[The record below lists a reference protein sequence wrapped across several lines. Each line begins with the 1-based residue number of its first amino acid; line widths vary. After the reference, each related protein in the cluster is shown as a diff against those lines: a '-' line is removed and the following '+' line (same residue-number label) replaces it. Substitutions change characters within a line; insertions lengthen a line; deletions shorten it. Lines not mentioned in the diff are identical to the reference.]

1 MGGNDIM
8 SLVWD
13 SAGKV
18 NQERTA
24 TLTFKE
30 QDVRAVYIDWDDGES
45 NKKEEANYQWVTT
58 TEPDTTL
65 EAKHT
70 YNKHGTFFPIVQTVN
85 SKGIVSR
92 YYSANA
98 TEANVTPFSQNTGVA
113 SVVISDDSATA
124 ISRLDNV
131 VINSGIDNSIMDEEG
146 PKELFL
152 AIAPTLTRTELTG
165 TIQEIQ
171 VSVEGIIQRNKL
183 NASTGADQAG
193 LAVGTDVSQETITST
208 IDFTTATNQY
218 GVYNIFGNAF
228 GTQTGAFSKV
238 IKVKYDSCK
247 ATGTTAANAGTD
259 YTTNEVFNRLKI
271 FVVAKANDGNYYPVT
286 YVTAGSPIKQVED
299 YLRHSSLD
307 MSQSR
312 AAASNATISNYRYDN
327 GKWWFNP
334 VNQWSLSTDI
344 LGTGT
349 KVTDSVV
356 PFQYTYLTR
365 PDGLNGVSAQKVF
378 GSGSSYK
385 WYNDSQAARED
396 SIALDDYG
404 KIPDQ
409 YHMVRNS
416 VMPST
421 NSGSVITTNQP
432 EVFLCHPCPNWTT
445 PEVITQTGV
454 VDYTSKMKNNT
465 SSDSLP
471 LASLNITPQKSVTDE
486 DVTAQEKEY
495 LLMTFDSKTNKIFVN
510 ATSYANGLMSDTSS
524 FTDVSGLKIAGVE
537 YLHIDESGTKKQNA
551 YWKPLKFKDTTRY
564 SREFRDTTED
574 DYDYKHTSLAKSG
587 YISFDMPSDWT
598 ATTITNL
605 CGGVYNTASGNF
617 AACTAAGSDDV
628 AFTATAVTNNA
639 ASNNGYGD
647 SVTLTLGGA
656 AETAV
661 GTIGSADDVGRF
673 KYICIVSG
681 AAQAS
686 GNAFWVASGA
696 SNGWNGTDK
705 LTLMVGTTGT
715 ANSNPNYKIPING
728 DVSDLRFSLRRVNIY
743 DVVNGASKSYNDDDV
758 IGDYRVAQ
766 LIAAGGQHYNAGTSF
781 FKNLYNCTDAI
792 FTGSSWATNPKFL
805 LKVTLSG
812 ATGDGTSGTP
822 CPTLWNVFDANQ
834 GHGAILKQVDDS
846 AYNLNSLQITSDL
859 SIGRQGQYFKAISR
873 KGQTF
878 VVKTGVAMTEI
889 GFTSV
894 ALGDE
899 NSSTAFDDHGP
910 STLYG
915 HLHKLRNIQADGIDV
930 YWDEPQKDGTFVRL
944 WGKVTNVNETRGVGG
959 PRAIKSYTFTLAVE
973 KIALIKNTGIL
984 MTDIYPLGGIQ
995 NERDYS

>member
-1 MGGNDIM
+1 MT
-8 SLVWD
+8 LAWD
-13 SAGKV
+13 EASTGKV
-18 NQERTA
+18 NEERTA

-30 QDVRAVYIDWDDGES
+30 NNIRAIYIDWDDGES
-45 NKKEEANYQWVTT
+45 NKVEESNYQWVET
-58 TEPDTTL
+58 TEPKGSFVV
-65 EAKHT
+65 KHT
-70 YNKHGTFFPIVQTVN
+70 YNKSGTFKPVIQTIN
-85 SKGIVSR
+85 SYGFVSR
-92 YYSANA
+92 FNAN
-98 TEANVTPFSQNTGVA
+98 ESSNSNISPFTNNSGIQNI
-113 SVVISDDSATA
+113 VVNDNSATA

-131 VINSGIDNSIMDEEG
+131 VINSGIDNSIMDVEG
-146 PKELFL
+146 PKELFI
-152 AIAPTLTRTELTG
+152 AIAPTITRTELTG

-183 NASTGADQAG
+183 NAATGADQAG

-208 IDFTTATNQY
+208 IDFTTGANQY
-218 GVYNIFGNAF
+218 GVYNIFGSAF
-228 GTQTGAFSKV
+228 VSEEGAFSKV

-271 FVVAKANDGNYYPVT
+271 FVVTKANDGNYYPIT

-299 YLRHSSLD
+299 YLRYTSLD

-312 AAASNATISNYRYDN
+312 AAASNVTISNYRYDN

-334 VNQWSLSTDI
+334 VNQWSLSTNI

-349 KVTDSVV
+349 KVPDSVV
-356 PFQYTYLTR
+356 PLQYTYLTR
-365 PDGLNGVSAQKVF
+365 PDGLNGVSNQKVF
-378 GSGSSYK
+378 GSGATYK
-385 WYNDSQAARED
+385 WYNDSNAIRED
-396 SIALDDYG
+396 SIALNDYG
-404 KIPDQ
+404 NIPDQ
-409 YHMVRNS
+409 YHMIRNS
-416 VMPST
+416 VMPSS
-421 NSGSVITTNQP
+421 NSGSIVTTNQP

-445 PEVITQTGV
+445 PEVITQTSV

-471 LASLNITPQKSVTDE
+471 LASLNQTAIKSVTDE
-486 DVTAQEKEY
+486 FVTQKEKEY
-495 LLMTFDSKTNKIFVN
+495 LLMTFDSKTNKVFIN
-510 ATSYANGLMSDTSS
+510 ATSYANTLMSDTSG
-524 FTDVSGLKIAGVE
+524 FDADSGLKIAGVE
-537 YLHIDESGTKKQNA
+537 YLHINESGTRKQNA

-564 SREFRDTTED
+564 SREFRDTSAD

-598 ATTITNL
+598 ATTLPNL
-605 CGGVYNTASGNF
+605 CGGIYNTASGSF
-617 AACTAAGSDDV
+617 AACVAAGNDDV
-628 AFTATAVTNNA
+628 PFTATAVTNNA
-639 ASNNGYGD
+639 ASSNGYGD
-647 SVTLTLGGA
+647 SVTLTLPPA

-661 GTIGSADDVGRF
+661 GTIGSVDDVGRF

-681 AAQAS
+681 NAQAS
-686 GNAFWVASGA
+686 GSSFWVASGA

-715 ANSNPNYKIPING
+715 AASNGNYKIPING
-728 DVSDLRFSLRRVNIY
+728 DVADLRFSLRRINIY
-743 DVVNGASKSYNDDDV
+743 DVVNGASKSYNDDNV
-758 IGDYRVAQ
+758 IGDYRVAE

-812 ATGDGTSGTP
+812 ATGDGTAGTP

-834 GHGAILKQVDDS
+834 GQGVILKEVDDS

-878 VVKTGVAMTEI
+878 VIKTGVGMTEI

-899 NSSTAFDDHGP
+899 NSSSAFDDHGP

-915 HLHKLRNIQADGIDV
+915 HLHKLRNIQADGVDV

-944 WGKVTNVNETRGVGG
+944 WGKVTNVNETRAVGG
-959 PRAIKSYTFTLAVE
+959 PRAVKSYTFTLVVQ